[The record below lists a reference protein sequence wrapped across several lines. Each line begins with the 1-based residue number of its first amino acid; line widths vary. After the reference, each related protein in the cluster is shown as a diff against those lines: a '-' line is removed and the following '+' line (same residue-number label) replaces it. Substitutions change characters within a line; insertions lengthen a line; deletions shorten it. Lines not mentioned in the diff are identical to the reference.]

1 MFLYRRVLAIIPCGY
16 YTTMQYITIGGIS
29 LKNQILYKKILSIFL
44 TFIVLILSVPVA
56 FAASETLSASN
67 VTKWPTI
74 SYNNPDGKMYYGQTL
89 AEGLTLNDDEIV
101 LDAAGNQ
108 VPGHFEFVDPSLMQ
122 SYATNAKANLTFVPD
137 NTDAYTGFTKKRSTV
152 TYNVQKTTLVLA
164 DENNPP
170 VAASQIVKGATL
182 STVEITGGQVKNP
195 YNATESNAAGA
206 YWEWV
211 NPDTV
216 VTESGEYEAKVHTV
230 SSYEEFI
237 VKVYVEVESSIEATT
252 IVEAP
257 TATLEYGQYFSE
269 AVFEGGKVMA
279 GDTEVSGTFTRK
291 STSAV
296 KPIVGVFDAVEVIFT
311 PDDLEKYAP
320 CEGTAVVTV
329 TKANYKFVNENG
341 EEIVPELTLP
351 YGTTFDQHEILGN
364 SLKDLIKDRAQLS
377 GVDIIGSLIFEAGDK
392 DTVAPVGT
400 NTYNVRVRPY
410 NSGTSNYNV
419 TDLQFILTIEPVI
432 ITTTA
437 SWGTDGVIK
446 GKLSHDTKGTLDI
459 FVDGKLVA
467 DDITAGGADN
477 EWSVDYPIPATGD
490 YTIKVVYNPTE
501 NDPYSMVDFEKVVTA
516 KIRRSITYADATA
529 VNHKINGDERTP
541 IAKLGD
547 TIELSTFGGVAF
559 LGWKITDMNGNEVDL
574 GIADL
579 MATEITFTMP
589 DCDLFVEAMYQK
601 DEPADDNNGL
611 GGIFGDL
618 DLGDLTEGDSESKL
632 VNIINNIIALF
643 RNIIEKIT
651 GFFRA
656 IGDAT

>member
-1 MFLYRRVLAIIPCGY
+1 MN
-16 YTTMQYITIGGIS
+16 S
-29 LKNQILYKKILSIFL
+29 LKKHGAIFL
-44 TFIVLILSVPVA
+44 ALLIMLSVVPIYASAEAVALTTDNVVVWPTTSGEIYFGQKLSDGITLNSENALVTSDGTENGTVIPGKWEFTDTEFVPTSAGNTSRANIKFTPEDTTAYSGFEKKSSRDVTYVVNKVTPVFVDEINEPIVA
-56 FAASETLSASN
+56 TDVEQGAKLSTSTLS
-67 VTKWPTI
+67 
-74 SYNNPDGKMYYGQTL
+74 
-89 AEGLTLNDDEIV
+89 
-101 LDAAGNQ
+101 
-108 VPGHFEFVDPSLMQ
+108 
-122 SYATNAKANLTFVPD
+122 
-137 NTDAYTGFTKKRSTV
+137 
-152 TYNVQKTTLVLA
+152 
-164 DENNPP
+164 
-170 VAASQIVKGATL
+170 
-182 STVEITGGQVKNP
+182 GGQMKNP
-195 YNATESNAAGA
+195 YTNEIINKAWKWSSGSTI
-206 YWEWV
+206 V
-211 NPDTV
+211 NST
-216 VTESGEYEAKVHTV
+216 GEYKASFIGGSGYNKAEAMVT
-230 SSYEEFI
+230 
-237 VKVYVEVESSIEATT
+237 VKVIGTMQETE
-252 IVEAP
+252 IVTAP
-257 TATLEYGQYFSE
+257 E
-269 AVFEGGKVMA
+269 AVTVEYSASAKNSDLPLVGGKTVIK
-279 GDTEVSGTFTRK
+279 GTDTEVAGKFSFKAPDGAVGT
-291 STSAV
+291 
-296 KPIVGVFDAVEVIFT
+296 VGEKTKTIIFT
-311 PDDLEKYAP
+311 PNDTENYIAS
-320 CEGTAVVTV
+320 EGKMSVTV
-329 TKANYKFVNENG
+329 TKGSYKFVNESG
-341 EEIVPELTLP
+341 EVIVPELTLP
-351 YGTTFDQHEILGN
+351 YGTTFDQNDLLGN
-364 SLKDLIKDRAQLS
+364 SLKAFIKDYDELS
-377 GVDIIGSLIFEAGDK
+377 GVDIVGSLIFEAGDYK
-392 DTVAPVGT
+392 TVAPVGT

-437 SWGTDGVIK
+437 SWGTDGVIS
-446 GKLSHDTKGTLDI
+446 GKLSHEAKGTLDI

-467 DDITAGGADN
+467 DDITAGGANN

-490 YTIKVVYNPTE
+490 YTIKVVYNPVE

-559 LGWKITDMNGNEVDL
+559 LGWKITDASGNEVDL

-589 DCDLFVEAMYQK
+589 DYDLYVEAMYQK

-656 IGDAT
+656 IGDAS

>member
-1 MFLYRRVLAIIPCGY
+1 MK
-16 YTTMQYITIGGIS
+16 T
-29 LKNQILYKKILSIFL
+29 KKLLSIL
-44 TFIVLILSVPVA
+44 MALMMMLSVVPFYA
-56 FAASETLSASN
+56 SAAEALAVKNVSQWPTLSYKTDRELIYFGEKPADYL
-67 VTKWPTI
+67 VI
-74 SYNNPDGKMYYGQTL
+74 
-89 AEGLTLNDDEIV
+89 NDDEIV
-101 LDAAGNQ
+101 LNAAGKQ
-108 VPGHFEFVDPSLMQ
+108 VAGHFEFIDPDEITT
-122 SYATNAKANLTFVPD
+122 AADDAVRANIKFVPD
-137 NTDAYTGFTKKRSTV
+137 DESTYTGFQRKRCPNV
-152 TYNVQKTTLVLA
+152 TFKVEKGTLKLV
-164 DENNPP
+164 DEVNDPP
-170 VAASQIVKGATL
+170 ITIGEYPSGTPITDIV
-182 STVEITGGQVKNP
+182 ITGGEVVNVLSDAADANKNI
-195 YNATESNAAGA
+195 YN
-206 YWEWV
+206 WHWQ
-211 NPDTV
+211 DTTLI
-216 VTESGEYEAKVHTV
+216 VTESGYYNAIRSTAYFNDFVV
-230 SSYEEFI
+230 P
-237 VKVYVEVESSIEATT
+237 VYIEVESSIEVTT

-257 TATLEYGQYFSE
+257 TATIEYGTAWNE
-269 AVFEGGKVMA
+269 VVFEGGKVMA

-291 STSAV
+291 STSTG
-296 KPIVGVFDAVEVIFT
+296 KPSVGVFNAVQVIFT

-351 YGTTFDQHEILGN
+351 YGTTFNTNDLLGN
-364 SLKDLIKDRAQLS
+364 SLKAFIKDYDELS
-377 GVDIIGSLIFEAGDK
+377 GVDIVGSLIFEAGDYK
-392 DTVAPVGT
+392 TVAPVGT

-437 SWGTDGVIK
+437 SWGTNGVIK
-446 GKLSHDTKGTLDI
+446 GKLSHEAKGTLDI

-467 DDITAGGADN
+467 DDIKAGGANN

-516 KIRRSITYADATA
+516 KIRRSITYADPSA

-547 TIELSTFGGVAF
+547 TVELSTFGGVAF
-559 LGWKITDMNGNEVDL
+559 LGWKITDASGNEVDL

-601 DEPADDNNGL
+601 DEPADDNGGL
-611 GGIFGDL
+611 DIDNIFGN
-618 DLGDLTEGDSESKL
+618 LGDLTEGDSESKL

-643 RNIIEKIT
+643 KNIIEKIT

>member
-1 MFLYRRVLAIIPCGY
+1 MK
-16 YTTMQYITIGGIS
+16 T
-29 LKNQILYKKILSIFL
+29 KKLLSIL
-44 TFIVLILSVPVA
+44 MALMMMLSVVPFYA
-56 FAASETLSASN
+56 SAAVETLSANN
-67 VTKWPTI
+67 VTQWPTI
-74 SYNNPDGKMYYGQTL
+74 TYNRPDGKMYYGQTL

-195 YNATESNAAGA
+195 YNATESNAQKA

-237 VKVYVEVESSIEATT
+237 VKVHVEVESSIEATT

-279 GDTEVSGTFTRK
+279 GDKVVSGTFTRK
-291 STSAV
+291 STSVV
-296 KPIVGVFDAVEVIFT
+296 KPIVGVFDSVEVIFT
-311 PDDLEKYAP
+311 PDDLEKYTP

-329 TKANYKFVNENG
+329 TKANYKLVNENG
-341 EEIVPELTLP
+341 EEIVPEITLP
-351 YGTTFDQHEILGN
+351 YGAKFDRGDALGVT
-364 SLKDLIKDRAQLS
+364 LKLMIKDRSALS
-377 GVDIIGSLIFEAGDK
+377 GADVAYISFPDHDRDEL
-392 DTVAPVGT
+392 APVGT
-400 NTYNVRVRPY
+400 NTYTVCIYPSHEGN
-410 NSGTSNYNV
+410 SNYQ
-419 TDLQFILTIEPVI
+419 TTYRQFVLTIEPVVF
-432 ITTTA
+432 TTTA
-437 SWGTDGVIK
+437 YWNTAGVL
-446 GKLSHDTKGTLDI
+446 GGNLSHKVKGTFDVY
-459 FVDGKLVA
+459 VDGKLVA
-467 DDITAGGADN
+467 DDIKAEGANN

-516 KIRRSITYADATA
+516 KIRRSITYADPSA

-618 DLGDLTEGDSESKL
+618 DFGDLTEGDSESKL
-632 VNIINNIIALF
+632 VNIINNIIAF
-643 RNIIEKIT
+643 IRSIIEKIT

-656 IGDAT
+656 IGDAS

>member
-1 MFLYRRVLAIIPCGY
+1 MK
-16 YTTMQYITIGGIS
+16 T
-29 LKNQILYKKILSIFL
+29 KKLLSIL
-44 TFIVLILSVPVA
+44 MALMMLLSVVPFYA
-56 FAASETLSASN
+56 SAAVETLSANN
-67 VTKWPTI
+67 VTQWPTI
-74 SYNNPDGKMYYGQTL
+74 TYNRPDGKMYFGQTL
-89 AEGLTLNDDEIV
+89 AEGITINDDEIV
-101 LDAAGNQ
+101 LDASGNQ
-108 VPGHFEFVDPSLMQ
+108 VAGHFEWFKPTLIQTYVE
-122 SYATNAKANLTFVPD
+122 NGKANLKFVPD
-137 NTDAYTGFTKKRSTV
+137 DTSIYKGFTKLKSPV
-152 TYNVQKTTLVLA
+152 TFSVQNTQLVLI

-170 VAASQIVKGATL
+170 VAVSQVVKGGTL
-182 STVEITGGQVKNP
+182 STVELTSGQVKNP
-195 YNATESNAAGA
+195 YVETDTIADGA

-216 VTESGEYEAKVHTV
+216 VTESGEFEAILHTAGG
-230 SSYEEFI
+230 SYEPMTRM
-237 VKVYVEVESSIEATT
+237 VYVEVESSIEATT
-252 IVEAP
+252 IIEAP
-257 TATLEYGQYFSE
+257 TATLEYGQSWTE
-269 AVFEGGKVMA
+269 LVFEGGKVMA

-291 STSAV
+291 STSTG
-296 KPIVGVFDAVEVIFT
+296 KPAVGVFDAVKVIFT
-311 PDDLEKYAP
+311 PDDLEKYTP

-341 EEIVPELTLP
+341 EVIVPELTLP

-377 GVDIIGSLIFEAGDK
+377 GVDVIGSLIFEAGDK

-419 TDLQFILTIEPVI
+419 TDLQFVLTIEPVV

-437 SWGTDGVIK
+437 SWGTNGVIK
-446 GKLSHDTKGTLDI
+446 GKLSHEAKGTLDV

-467 DDITAGGADN
+467 DDIKAGGANN

-516 KIRRSITYADATA
+516 KIRRSITYADPSA

-541 IAKLGD
+541 IATLGD

-559 LGWKITDMNGNEVDL
+559 LGWKITDASGNEVDL

-579 MATEITFTMP
+579 TATEITFTMP
-589 DCDLFVEAMYQK
+589 DYDLFVEAMYQK
-601 DEPADDNNGL
+601 DEPADDNNGGL
-611 GGIFGDL
+611 DIDNIFGN
-618 DLGDLTEGDSESKL
+618 LGDLTEGDSDNPII
-632 VNIINNIIALF
+632 NIFNNIIDF
-643 RNIIEKIT
+643 IKNIIETIISL
-651 GFFRA
+651 FRG
-656 IGDAT
+656 IGDRT

>member
-1 MFLYRRVLAIIPCGY
+1 M
-16 YTTMQYITIGGIS
+16 M
-29 LKNQILYKKILSIFL
+29 
-44 TFIVLILSVPVA
+44 LSVVPFYA
-56 FAASETLSASN
+56 SAAAETLTEAN
-67 VTKWPTI
+67 VQTWPTL
-74 SYNNPDGKMYYGQTL
+74 SYRHPDGVMYYGMTV
-89 AEGLTLNDDEIV
+89 AEGLIINDDEVVI
-101 LDAAGNQ
+101 DATGNQ
-108 VPGHFEFVDPSLMQ
+108 VAGHFEFVSPTKVLSG
-122 SYATNAKANLTFVPD
+122 SNRKADLLFVPD
-137 NTDAYTGFTKKRSTV
+137 DTDAYSTIKKNRSPVLYDIQNT
-152 TYNVQKTTLVLA
+152 QLVLI

-170 VAASQIVKGATL
+170 VAISKIVKGATL

-195 YNATESNAAGA
+195 YVETDSRADGA

-216 VTESGEYEAKVHTV
+216 VTESGEFEATLHTAGG
-230 SSYEEFI
+230 SYEPMTRM
-237 VKVYVEVESSIEATT
+237 VYVEVESSIEATK

-279 GDTEVSGTFTRK
+279 GDKEVSGTFTRK
-291 STSAV
+291 STSSA
-296 KPIVGVFDAVEVIFT
+296 KPVVGVFEAVEVIFT

-329 TKANYKFVNENG
+329 TKGNYKFVNENG

-351 YGTTFDQHEILGN
+351 YGTTFNQNDLLGN
-364 SLKDLIKDRAQLS
+364 SLKAFIKDYDELS
-377 GVDIIGSLIFEAGDK
+377 GVDIVGSLIFEAGDYK
-392 DTVAPVGT
+392 TVAPVGT

-419 TDLQFILTIEPVI
+419 TDLQFVLTIEPVV

-437 SWGTDGVIK
+437 SWGTNGVIK
-446 GKLSHDTKGTLDI
+446 GKLSHEAKGTLDV

-467 DDITAGGADN
+467 DDIKAGGANN

-516 KIRRSITYADATA
+516 KIRRSITYADPSA

-559 LGWKITDMNGNEVDL
+559 LGWKITDASGNEVDL

-579 MATEITFTMP
+579 TATEITFTMP
-589 DCDLFVEAMYQK
+589 DYDLFVEAMYQK
-601 DEPADDNNGL
+601 DEPADDN
-611 GGIFGDL
+611 GGFDIDNIFGN
-618 DLGDLTEGDSESKL
+618 LGDLTEGDSDNPIENL
-632 VNIINNIIALF
+632 INNIIAF
-643 RNIIEKIT
+643 FKNIIEKLT

-656 IGDAT
+656 IGDRT

>member
-1 MFLYRRVLAIIPCGY
+1 MA
-16 YTTMQYITIGGIS
+16 
-29 LKNQILYKKILSIFL
+29 
-44 TFIVLILSVPVA
+44 LSVPIA
-56 FAASETLSASN
+56 FAAVETLSANN
-67 VTKWPTI
+67 VTQWPTI
-74 SYNNPDGKMYYGQTL
+74 TYNHPDGKMYFGQTL
-89 AEGLTLNDDEIV
+89 AEGITINDDEIV
-101 LDAAGNQ
+101 LDASGNQ
-108 VPGHFEFVDPSLMQ
+108 VAGHFEWFKPTLVQTSVE
-122 SYATNAKANLTFVPD
+122 NGKANLKFVPD
-137 NTDAYTGFTKKRSTV
+137 DTSLYKGFTKLKSPV
-152 TYNVQKTTLVLA
+152 TFSVQNTQLVLI

-170 VAASQIVKGATL
+170 LVISQIVKGATL

-195 YNATESNAAGA
+195 YVETDTIAAGA

-216 VTESGEYEAKVHTV
+216 VTESGEYEATLHTG
-230 SSYEEFI
+230 SDSYEPMTRM
-237 VKVYVEVESSIEATT
+237 VYVEVESSIEATT

-257 TATLEYGQYFSE
+257 TATLEYGQYWSE
-269 AVFEGGKVMA
+269 LVFEGGKVMA

-291 STSAV
+291 STSTG
-296 KPIVGVFDAVEVIFT
+296 KPSAGVFDSVQVIFT
-311 PDDLEKYAP
+311 PDDLEKYTI
-320 CEGTAVVTV
+320 CEGIATVTV
-329 TKANYKFVNENG
+329 TKANYKFVDENG
-341 EEIVPELTLP
+341 EEIVPEITLP
-351 YGTTFDQHEILGN
+351 YGAKFDRGDTLGVTLRN
-364 SLKDLIKDRAQLS
+364 MIKDRSSLS
-377 GVDIIGSLIFEAGDK
+377 GADAPFISFPDH
-392 DTVAPVGT
+392 DTEEIAPVGT
-400 NTYNVRVRPY
+400 NTYTVRIYPSHEG
-410 NSGTSNYNV
+410 NSNYQI
-419 TDLQFILTIEPVI
+419 TYRQFILTIEPVVF
-432 ITTTA
+432 TTSA
-437 SWGTDGVIK
+437 SWGTDGAIK
-446 GKLSHDTKGTLDI
+446 GKLSHKVPGTFDVY
-459 FVDGKLVA
+459 VDGVLA
-467 DDITAGGADN
+467 GDDINGGDS
-477 EWSVDYPIPATGD
+477 WSFDYPIPATGD
-490 YTIKVVYNPTE
+490 YTIKVVYNPVE

-559 LGWKITDMNGNEVDL
+559 LGWKITDASGNEVDL

>member
-1 MFLYRRVLAIIPCGY
+1 MALMML
-16 YTTMQYITIGGIS
+16 
-29 LKNQILYKKILSIFL
+29 
-44 TFIVLILSVPVA
+44 LSVVPFYA
-56 FAASETLSASN
+56 NAAAETLTEAN
-67 VTKWPTI
+67 VQTWPTL
-74 SYNNPDGKMYYGQTL
+74 SYRHPDGVMYYGMTVE
-89 AEGLTLNDDEIV
+89 EGLIINDDEVVI
-101 LDAAGNQ
+101 DATGNQ
-108 VPGHFEFVDPSLMQ
+108 VAGHFEFVSPTKVLSG
-122 SYATNAKANLTFVPD
+122 SNRKADLLFVPD
-137 NTDAYTGFTKKRSTV
+137 DTDAYSTIKKNRSPVLYDIQNT
-152 TYNVQKTTLVLA
+152 QLVLI

-170 VAASQIVKGATL
+170 VAISKIVKGGTL
-182 STVEITGGQVKNP
+182 STVELTGGQVKNP
-195 YNATESNAAGA
+195 YVETDSRADGA
-206 YWEWV
+206 YWKWV

-216 VTESGEYEAKVHTV
+216 VTESGEFEATLHTAGG
-230 SSYEEFI
+230 SYEPMTRM
-237 VKVYVEVESSIEATT
+237 VYVEVESSIEATT
-252 IVEAP
+252 IIEAP

-291 STSAV
+291 STSVV
-296 KPIVGVFDAVEVIFT
+296 KPIVGVFDSVEVIFT

-320 CEGTAVVTV
+320 CEGTATVTV
-329 TKANYKFVNENG
+329 TKGSYKFVNENG
-341 EEIVPELTLP
+341 EVIVPELTLP
-351 YGTTFDQHEILGN
+351 YGTTFNTNDLLGN
-364 SLKDLIKDRAQLS
+364 SLKAFIKDYDELS
-377 GVDIIGSLIFEAGDK
+377 GVDIVGSLIFEAGDYK
-392 DTVAPVGT
+392 TVAPVGT

-446 GKLSHDTKGTLDI
+446 GKLSHDAKGTLDI

-467 DDITAGGADN
+467 DDIKAGGANN

-516 KIRRSITYADATA
+516 KIRRSITYADPSA

-547 TIELSTFGGVAF
+547 TVELSTFGGVAF
-559 LGWKITDMNGNEVDL
+559 LGWKITDASGNEVDL

-579 MATEITFTMP
+579 TATEITFTMP
-589 DCDLFVEAMYQK
+589 DYDLYVEAMYQK
-601 DEPADDNNGL
+601 DEPADDNGGL

-618 DLGDLTEGDSESKL
+618 DLGDLTEGDSDNE
-632 VNIINNIIALF
+632 IINIFNNLIALF
-643 RNIIEKIT
+643 KNIIEKIT

-656 IGDAT
+656 IGDRT

>member
-1 MFLYRRVLAIIPCGY
+1 MK
-16 YTTMQYITIGGIS
+16 TKT
-29 LKNQILYKKILSIFL
+29 KKILSIL
-44 TFIVLILSVPVA
+44 LALMMLLSVVPFYA
-56 FAASETLSASN
+56 SAAAETLTEAN
-67 VTKWPTI
+67 VQTWPTL
-74 SYNNPDGKMYYGQTL
+74 SYRHPDGVMYYGMTV
-89 AEGLTLNDDEIV
+89 AEGLTINDDEVVI
-101 LDAAGNQ
+101 DATGNQ
-108 VPGHFEFVDPSLMQ
+108 VAGHFEFVSPTKVLSG
-122 SYATNAKANLTFVPD
+122 SNRKADLLFVPD
-137 NTDAYTGFTKKRSTV
+137 DTDAYSTIKKNRSPVLYDIQNT
-152 TYNVQKTTLVLA
+152 QLVLI

-170 VAASQIVKGATL
+170 VAISKIVKGATL

-195 YNATESNAAGA
+195 YVETDSRADGA

-211 NPDTV
+211 NPDTI
-216 VTESGEYEAKVHTV
+216 VTESGEFEATLHTAGG
-230 SSYEEFI
+230 SYEPMTRM
-237 VKVYVEVESSIEATT
+237 VYVEVESSIEATK

-279 GDTEVSGTFTRK
+279 GDKEVSGTFTRK
-291 STSAV
+291 STSVV

-329 TKANYKFVNENG
+329 TKGSYKLVDKNG
-341 EEIVPELTLP
+341 EEVTVPEITLP
-351 YGTTFDQHEILGN
+351 YGAKFDRGDALGVT
-364 SLKDLIKDRAQLS
+364 LKLMIKDRSSLS
-377 GVDIIGSLIFEAGDK
+377 GADAPFISFPDH
-392 DTVAPVGT
+392 DTEEIAPVGT
-400 NTYNVRVRPY
+400 NTYTVRIYPSHEG
-410 NSGTSNYNV
+410 NSNYQ
-419 TDLQFILTIEPVI
+419 TTYRQFVLTIEPVI

-437 SWGTDGVIK
+437 YWNTAGVLG
-446 GKLSHDTKGTLDI
+446 GKLSHKAKGTLDV

-467 DDITAGGADN
+467 DDIKAGGANN

-516 KIRRSITYADATA
+516 KIRRSITYADPSA

-541 IAKLGD
+541 IATLGD

-579 MATEITFTMP
+579 TATEITFTMP
-589 DCDLFVEAMYQK
+589 DYDLFVEAMYQK
-601 DEPADDNNGL
+601 DEPADDNNGI

-618 DLGDLTEGDSESKL
+618 DLGDLTEGDSDNPFE
-632 VNIINNIIALF
+632 NIINNLIAF
-643 RNIIEKIT
+643 FKNIINTIKN
-651 GFFRA
+651 FFRG
-656 IGDAT
+656 IGDLT

>member
-1 MFLYRRVLAIIPCGY
+1 MK
-16 YTTMQYITIGGIS
+16 T
-29 LKNQILYKKILSIFL
+29 KKLLSIL
-44 TFIVLILSVPVA
+44 MALMMILSVVPFYA
-56 FAASETLSASN
+56 SAAVETLSASN
-67 VTKWPTI
+67 VTQWPTI
-74 SYNNPDGKMYYGQTL
+74 TYNRPDGKMYFGQTL
-89 AEGLTLNDDEIV
+89 AEGITINDDEIV
-101 LDAAGNQ
+101 LDASGNQ
-108 VPGHFEFVDPSLMQ
+108 VAGHFEWFKPTLVQTSVE
-122 SYATNAKANLTFVPD
+122 NGKANLKFVPD
-137 NTDAYTGFTKKRSTV
+137 DTSIYKGFTKLKSPV
-152 TYNVQKTTLVLA
+152 TFSVQNTQLVLI

-170 VAASQIVKGATL
+170 IVISQIVKGATL

-195 YNATESNAAGA
+195 YVETDTIAAGA

-216 VTESGEYEAKVHTV
+216 VTESGEYEATLHTA
-230 SSYEEFI
+230 SDSYEPMTRM
-237 VKVYVEVESSIEATT
+237 VYVEVESSIEATT

-257 TATLEYGQYFSE
+257 TATLEYGQSWTE
-269 AVFEGGKVMA
+269 LVFEGGKVMA

-291 STSAV
+291 STSTG
-296 KPIVGVFDAVEVIFT
+296 KPSAGVFDSVKVIFT
-311 PDDLEKYAP
+311 PDDLEKYTP
-320 CEGTAVVTV
+320 CEGIAVVTV
-329 TKANYKFVNENG
+329 TKGNYKFVNENG

-351 YGTTFDQHEILGN
+351 YGTTFDQNDLLGN
-364 SLKDLIKDRAQLS
+364 SLKAFIKDYDELS
-377 GVDIIGSLIFEAGDK
+377 GVDIVGSLIFEAGDYK
-392 DTVAPVGT
+392 TVAPVGT

-446 GKLSHDTKGTLDI
+446 GKLSHKAKGTLDI

-467 DDITAGGADN
+467 DDIKAGGANN

-516 KIRRSITYADATA
+516 KIRRSITYADPSA

-547 TIELSTFGGVAF
+547 TVELSTFGGVAF
-559 LGWKITDMNGNEVDL
+559 LGWKITDASGNEVDL

-579 MATEITFTMP
+579 TATEITFTMP

-601 DEPADDNNGL
+601 DEPADDNGGL
-611 GGIFGDL
+611 DIDNIFGN
-618 DLGDLTEGDSESKL
+618 LGDLTEGDSDNPI
-632 VNIINNIIALF
+632 VNIFNNIIAFFKNIIVTITELF
-643 RNIIEKIT
+643 RS
-651 GFFRA
+651 
-656 IGDAT
+656 IGDNT